1 MRHLM
6 KCALVAGLVCEGVA
20 AGHEIAPVF
29 AADER
34 QAVLQADRMLLQAI
48 VQNDKAAAETYL
60 DAEFTW
66 TGLTGKTQT
75 RANVLQDLNALAAEN
90 DTETKLR
97 DCDQVMLIMGTH
109 RILSRKVSV
118 RYVRAWVKRPTGWRA
133 LVYQETKIAEQM
145 PEHRQGFG
153 SPSGGAPVDCDN
165 PCKSVPYKPEG
176 AAEQEVVAMWQAVE
190 RTVLTNDVDAW
201 IPNFTEDF
209 VFVTP
214 DGAPPLGKADRI
226 AMIRELKR
234 TNTVLIP
241 ASVESMQV
249 WVLGN
254 SAVMRSEHKPRSGK
268 TLHITR
274 VFVKREGRWQIT
286 FGQQTA
292 VGDAS

>member
-1 MRHLM
+1 MT
-6 KCALVAGLVCEGVA
+6 CALVAAVVCGGMVA
-20 AGHEIAPVF
+20 WLKIQPVS
-29 AADER
+29 AADEN
-34 QAVLQADRMLLQAI
+34 QAVPQADHILLQAI
-48 VQNDKAAAETYL
+48 AKGDKAAAEALL
-60 DAEFTW
+60 DVEFTW
-66 TGLTGKTQT
+66 TDLTGKTQT
-75 RANVLQDLNALAAEN
+75 KTEVLQDLNALAAEN

-97 DCDQVMLIMGTH
+97 DFDQVMLITGTH
-109 RILSRKVSV
+109 RIRSQKVSV
-118 RYVRAWVKRPTGWRA
+118 RYVRAWVKRPAGWRA
-133 LVYQETKIAEQM
+133 LIYQETKVAEQM

-165 PCKSVPYKPEG
+165 PCKTVPYKPEG

-190 RTVLTNDVDAW
+190 RTVLSNDVDVW
-201 IPNFTEDF
+201 ILNFTEDF

-214 DGAPPLGKADRI
+214 DGAPPLGKTDRI

-241 ASVESMQV
+241 ARGKSMQV

-268 TLHITR
+268 TLHVTR
-274 VFVKREGRWQIT
+274 VLVKREGRWQIT